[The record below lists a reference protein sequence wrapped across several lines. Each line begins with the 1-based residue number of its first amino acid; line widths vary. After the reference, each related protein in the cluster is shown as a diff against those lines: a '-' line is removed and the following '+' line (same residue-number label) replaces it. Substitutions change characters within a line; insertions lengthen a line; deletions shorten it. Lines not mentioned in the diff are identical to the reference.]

1 MKARLM
7 MLTVGCGAVLL
18 AAPWIGPSLL
28 GEEGAFILLELRI
41 PRTLMGA
48 LVGATL
54 GMTGAVYQT
63 VFKNPL
69 ATPSTVGTTA
79 GAALGALVA
88 VVVFGGVSVG
98 GGALPLISLA
108 AFVGA
113 LLVTAVIAVIA
124 SSGRATG
131 NDVLLAGIAMTL
143 AAGAVSTGLQFQAD
157 MAATFEAIRWSL
169 GNLQQVGYGG
179 VLFLLPFVVGTLGV
193 CLSQVRALEAMVSGE
208 EAAHSLGVDVPRTR
222 ALCLG
227 VGAFGVG
234 ACVALCGPIAFVG
247 LIVPHGVRLL
257 LGASRR
263 VLLPMSAWAGAA
275 FLPLCDA
282 LGRVV
287 VPGRELPVGVLTAAI
302 GAPLLVGL
310 VYRQRHY
317 NP

>member
-1 MKARLM
+1 MTGRA
-7 MLTVGCGAVLL
+7 VGLGMGCAL
-18 AAPWIGPSLL
+18 ALGVAPWLGPSLV
-28 GEEGAFILLELRI
+28 GEEGGFILWELRI
-41 PRTLMGA
+41 PRALMGA

-88 VVVFGGVSVG
+88 VVGFPGVSG
-98 GGALPLISLA
+98 IGPGLPLISLA
-108 AFVGA
+108 AFGGA
-113 LLVTAVIAVIA
+113 LVVTALIVVIA
-124 SSGRATG
+124 SSGRASG
-131 NDVLLAGIAMTL
+131 NDVLLAGIALTL

-179 VLFLLPFVVGTLGV
+179 VLFLLPFVVGTLG
-193 CLSQVRALEAMVSGE
+193 LSYTQVRALEAMVSGE
-208 EAAHSLGVDVPRTR
+208 EVAHSLGVDVPRAR

-247 LIVPHGVRLL
+247 LIVPHGVRLI

-263 VLLPMSAWAGAA
+263 VLLPMSALVGAA

-302 GAPLLVGL
+302 GAPLLVAL
-310 VYRQRHY
+310 VYRRRHH